1 MTADKLAND
10 VVRTLSEYLVHKGAT
25 GKFEGMPENL
35 LGQVEVKMS
44 APYDAVTFDRF
55 KANPGGNSEIDFL
68 RLLLIDAIAK
78 DSDFAK
84 QLARTLGG
92 KMARSARRKWGST
105 AAAVVAVAALGGV
118 YVLGRSGADTPGDSA
133 APETPPVT
141 VTETVRE
148 AENPPTSST
157 SPSDSSTASTSSTSS
172 TAPVGQGIPGD
183 GSTYP
188 EGQPVPLITL
198 PRPNDEWH
206 FDHGDHDVQFKQY
219 SNSLWQELYSC
230 NESSYSRE
238 QQFRLTNFS
247 RLEVKAVGTDSLA
260 DPGLVVQFE
269 VFANNDSVNPITSV
283 VANPGE
289 TKQVA
294 VDLPAGVFTVT
305 LRMSLTKGGRPCQR
319 GNAVWGEP
327 YVIATGN

>member
-25 GKFEGMPENL
+25 GRFELMPEDL

-44 APYDAVTFDRF
+44 DLYAAETFDRF
-55 KANPGGNSEIDFL
+55 KANPGGNNEINFL
-68 RLLLIDAIAK
+68 RLLLLDAIAK
-78 DSDFAK
+78 DSEFAK

-92 KMARSARRKWGST
+92 KMAKSGRRKWWLT
-105 AAAVVAVAALGGV
+105 AAVVVAVAAFGGV
-118 YVLGRSGADTPGDSA
+118 YVLGRSSADTPRDA
-133 APETPPVT
+133 AATETPTDT
-141 VTETVRE
+141 VTETVTE
-148 AENPPTSST
+148 SEDPPSSST
-157 SPSDSSTASTSSTSS
+157 SPSDSSTAPTSSN
-172 TAPVGQGIPGD
+172 APVGQGIPGD

-198 PRPNDEWH
+198 PRPNDEWR
-206 FDHGDHDVQFKQY
+206 FDNGDHDVQFKQY
-219 SNSLWQELYSC
+219 SNSLWAELYSC
-230 NESSYSRE
+230 NESNYSRE
-238 QQFRLTNFS
+238 QQFRLTNFN

-260 DPGLVVQFE
+260 DPGLVVQFD

-305 LRMSLTKGGRPCQR
+305 LRMSLTKGGQPCQR

-327 YVIATGN
+327 YVVATGN